1 MTDASPAWLQWQGVD
16 LVLHV
21 IIQPRASKDE
31 IAGPQGDRL
40 KIRITAPP
48 VDGQANQHLI
58 RFLAKIFKV
67 PKSRVQIESG
77 ESGRLKRIRIQDPQQ
92 LPAFL
97 EEFRSR

>member
-1 MTDASPAWLQWQGVD
+1 MTDASPAWLHWQDRD
-16 LVLHV
+16 LVLQV
-21 IIQPRASKDE
+21 IIQPRASKDD

-58 RFLAKIFKV
+58 RFLAKTFKV
-67 PKSRVQIESG
+67 PKSRVHIESG

-92 LPAFL
+92 LPAIL
-97 EEFRSR
+97 AQTSP